1 MHEET
6 DSQSTGCGKCGN
18 AKWHFWKDCPA
29 RDAEC
34 RKCHKKGHFAKKY
47 RSAKSVHDITQ
58 GYEDYEEEEFAFL
71 GEVCSKGE
79 EEWIGV
85 LQWNREE
92 TAFKLDTG
100 AAVTAIPTSTYSSFD
115 GNLIIQERATKQN
128 VYVVKELSKPL
139 VFQQ

>member
-34 RKCHKKGHFAKKY
+34 RKCHKKGHFAKKC

-58 GYEDYEEEEFAFL
+58 GYEDYEEEEIALFGRSVL
-71 GEVCSKGE
+71 KGRRRMD
-79 EEWIGV
+79 WSV
-85 LQWNREE
+85 
-92 TAFKLDTG
+92 
-100 AAVTAIPTSTYSSFD
+100 AI
-115 GNLIIQERATKQN
+115 
-128 VYVVKELSKPL
+128 
-139 VFQQ
+139 

>member
-34 RKCHKKGHFAKKY
+34 RKCHKKGHFAKKC

-58 GYEDYEEEEFAFL
+58 GYEDYEEEEIALFGRSVL
-71 GEVCSKGE
+71 KGRRRMDWSVAIE
-79 EEWIGV
+79 
-85 LQWNREE
+85 LQLLQ
-92 TAFKLDTG
+92 FQ
-100 AAVTAIPTSTYSSFD
+100 AALIP
-115 GNLIIQERATKQN
+115 
-128 VYVVKELSKPL
+128 VKYMEH
-139 VFQQ
+139 